1 MSSPR
6 HPGAHRSRRSFL
18 ALGASAGTAAL
29 LAACGNPT
37 TPHRAPIGPDSDAVR
52 SAEDAR
58 RSATA
63 AVREVSLRPAPSTV
77 DLGGVQVQ
85 TWTYGNELPGR
96 EIRLR
101 RGEVLRAEVTNSLP
115 APTTVHWHGI
125 ALRNDMDGVPEITQ
139 APIAAGANFRYEFTV
154 PDAGTYFFHPHV
166 GVQLDRGLYAPL
178 IIEDPDEGS
187 DYDSEAVIVLDDW
200 LDGVAGRDPDS
211 ELARLREQGM
221 AGMDMGGQSGGMDH
235 SGMSM
240 GGSAPMSAP
249 DDPAMP
255 LGTDTGDVV
264 YPYYLINGRLGT
276 DPAVLQARPGQR
288 MRLRIINAASDTA
301 FRVALGGHQLRV
313 THTDGFPVDPVST
326 ATILIGMGERYDA
339 VVELGDGVFPLVAS
353 AEGKTGQG
361 FALIR
366 TGAGTPPPPDT
377 RPTELAAIPLSAAR
391 LSATEAVRLPN
402 RPPDQTLDVV
412 LEADADKYIWTING
426 KAFPDHAPLDVT
438 AGQRVRLR
446 FNNKTM
452 MWHPMHLHGHTFQ
465 VVTGSGAGPRKDTS
479 IVVPM
484 QTVEVDFDTDN
495 PGQWMLHCH
504 NIYHGEAGMMTVV
517 SYQQ

>member
-1 MSSPR
+1 MSSPPNLGMLR
-6 HPGAHRSRRSFL
+6 TRRNFL
-18 ALGASAGTAAL
+18 ALSAGAGTAAL
-29 LAACGNPT
+29 LAACGNSTSPQRS
-37 TPHRAPIGPDSDAVR
+37 PVGPDSEAVR
-52 SAEDAR
+52 SAEDTR

-85 TWTYGNELPGR
+85 TWTYDGSLPGR

-101 RGEVLRAEVTNSLP
+101 RGEVLRAELSNALP

-139 APIAAGANFRYEFTV
+139 DPIAAGANFRYEFTV

-187 DYDSEAVIVLDDW
+187 DYDTEAVIVLDDW
-200 LDGVAGRDPDS
+200 LDGVDGRDPDK

-235 SGMSM
+235 GGMSM
-240 GGSAPMSAP
+240 SGSAPMSAP
-249 DDPAMP
+249 SDPAMP
-255 LGTDTGDVV
+255 LGTGTGDVQ

-276 DPAVLQARPGQR
+276 DPVVLQGRPGQR

-326 ATILIGMGERYDA
+326 ANILIGMGERYDA

-366 TGAGTPPPPDT
+366 TGSGTPPPPDA
-377 RPTELAAIPLSAAR
+377 RPTELAAIPLSADR
-391 LSATEAVRLPN
+391 LSAAEAVRLPD
-402 RPPDQTLDVV
+402 RKPDQILDVV
-412 LEADADKYIWTING
+412 LEADVNKYIWTING

-465 VVTGSGAGPRKDTS
+465 VVTGSGAGPRKDTL
-479 IVVPM
+479 IVVPN

-504 NIYHGEAGMMTVV
+504 NVYHGEAGMMAVV
-517 SYQQ
+517 SYEQ

>member
-6 HPGAHRSRRSFL
+6 NPGAHRSRRSFL

-125 ALRNDMDGVPEITQ
+125 ALRNDMDGAPEITQ

-240 GGSAPMSAP
+240 GASAPMSAP

-391 LSATEAVRLPN
+391 LSATETVRLPN
-402 RPPDQTLDVV
+402 RTPDQTLDMV

-438 AGQRVRLR
+438 ARQRVRLR
-446 FNNKTM
+446 INNKTM

-504 NIYHGEAGMMTVV
+504 NIYHGEAGMMTVL